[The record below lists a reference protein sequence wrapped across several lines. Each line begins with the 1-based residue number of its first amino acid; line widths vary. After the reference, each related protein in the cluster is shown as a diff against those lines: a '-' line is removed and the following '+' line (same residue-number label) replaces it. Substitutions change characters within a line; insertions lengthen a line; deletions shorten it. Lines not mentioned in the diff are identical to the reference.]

1 MKCIRAHSHG
11 DSSVLQLE
19 EIAVPTLSKGQ
30 VLVKVA
36 AAGLN
41 FVDIYLRS
49 GLYKPPTMPFTLG
62 KEGAGVI
69 EDLAED
75 VHDDPEMRH
84 LKKGSRVCF
93 AASNGSYAE
102 FTVVDAHKCIP
113 VDHNVS
119 LEDAAAVCLQGLTAH
134 YLTTSTYTVG
144 RSDTVLVHAGAG
156 GTGSLIIQIAKMKG
170 ARYQLSYLFYSM
182 NIEFKKWQGDH
193 HGFDI
198 GESGA
203 CSTSRSR

>member
-1 MKCIRAHSHG
+1 MKCVRAHSHG

-19 EIAVPTLSKGQ
+19 EVAVPRLSTGQ

-49 GLYKPPTMPFTLG
+49 GLYKPPTMPYTLG

-69 EDLAED
+69 EAVAKD
-75 VHDDPEMRH
+75 VNENPEMRH
-84 LKKGSRVCF
+84 LQKGSRVCF

-102 FTVVDAHKCIP
+102 FAVVDANKCIP
-113 VDHNVS
+113 VERDVP

-134 YLTTSTYTVG
+134 YLTTSTYMVG
-144 RSDTVLVHAGAG
+144 RSDAVLVHAGAG
-156 GTGSLIIQIAKMKG
+156 GTGRLIIQIAKMKG
-170 ARYQLSYLFYSM
+170 ARYQPVYYYARAK
-182 NIEFKKWQGDH
+182 NIEL
-193 HGFDI
+193 I
-198 GESGA
+198 
-203 CSTSRSR
+203 